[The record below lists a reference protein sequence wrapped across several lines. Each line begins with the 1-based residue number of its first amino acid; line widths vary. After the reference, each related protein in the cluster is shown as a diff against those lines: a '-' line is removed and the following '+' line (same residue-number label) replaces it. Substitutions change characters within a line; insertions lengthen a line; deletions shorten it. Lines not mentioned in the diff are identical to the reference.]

1 MKVMVANTWPGIP
14 GATAVADA
22 WQQVVQRPWGRLRV
36 DPNPSEAQL
45 KALWQQI
52 SEWAGEKDPLL
63 VLPGSVADPLG
74 PGQTWAD
81 LAHAWGLSLL
91 LTLQREAAL
100 SQGAAFAALLRQAK
114 ARGLGWVLIGS
125 LTETGD
131 PQALEKLDATLIPRL
146 EAQVGMPV
154 LGRMALDGQI
164 LWDPDALLLCNAAQ
178 PRN

>member
-1 MKVMVANTWPGIP
+1 
-14 GATAVADA
+14 
-22 WQQVVQRPWGRLRV
+22 
-36 DPNPSEAQL
+36 
-45 KALWQQI
+45 
-52 SEWAGEKDPLL
+52 
-63 VLPGSVADPLG
+63 
-74 PGQTWAD
+74 
-81 LAHAWGLSLL
+81 
-91 LTLQREAAL
+91 
-100 SQGAAFAALLRQAK
+100 
-114 ARGLGWVLIGS
+114 VLIGS